1 MANSTTQPP
10 IALSIAGSDPSGGA
24 GIQADLKTFCA
35 FGVYGAAVIT
45 ALTAQNTMG
54 VQGVHAIP
62 ASFVQEQIKSVAADL
77 KVAAVKTGM
86 LGDAATVIAVCEAL
100 TTFQLS
106 PLVVDPVMV
115 ATSGDV
121 LLEKSAIGAVQ
132 NQLVPIASVLT
143 PNLPEAALLTDLPLA
158 ETEQD
163 MIRQG
168 EVLLKL
174 GCQAALIKGGHATS
188 ANEAT
193 DILVTREGWQAF
205 RGPIVETRNTHGTGC
220 TLSSAIAA
228 GLAMG
233 LDLTDAVRR
242 AKDFVSQGLAQA
254 RTWRLGAGQGPLDHR
269 PTGQKALDSDPN

>member
-10 IALSIAGSDPSGGA
+10 IVLSIAGSDPSGGA

-45 ALTAQNTMG
+45 ALTAQNTTG

-62 ASFVQEQIKSVAADL
+62 ASFVQEQIKSVAADF

-106 PLVVDPVMV
+106 PLVADPVMV

-121 LLEKSAIGAVQ
+121 LLEKSAIGAIQ

-188 ANEAT
+188 AKEAT
-193 DILVTREGWQAF
+193 DILVTRAGWQAF

-228 GLAMG
+228 SLALG
-233 LDLTDAVRR
+233 LDLADAVRR

-269 PTGQKALDSDPN
+269 PAGQKALDSDPN